1 MTRFNDQDLLQS
13 LAIVGGQMLSI
24 IQKGRKLD
32 KNSDE
37 IIHAIEYQ
45 CLGLIE
51 GHEDIVQEYF
61 KGD

>member
-1 MTRFNDQDLLQS
+1 MTRFNAQELLQS
-13 LAIVGGQMLSI
+13 LAIVSGQMLSI
-24 IQKGRKLD
+24 IQQGRKLD

-37 IIHAIEYQ
+37 ILDAIAHQ

-61 KGD
+61 KGE